1 MEVIM
6 KLLTQKKLALH
17 LKKGER
23 FFFTKDKIETVTK
36 DAVWSDEKQSVV
48 VTVENDEELLLWLE
62 DEVKVVIK
70 TYSKDNG
77 KICYKC
83 DGTGK
88 VASSIDGG
96 VCWLCG
102 GSGKI

>member
-1 MEVIM
+1 MRMLIKRKM
-6 KLLTQKKLALH
+6 AIN
-17 LKKGER
+17 LKKGDK
-23 FFFTKDKIETVTK
+23 FFFCDNKVETVAK

-48 VTVENDEELLLWLE
+48 VTVENGEELLLWLE
-62 DEVKVVIK
+62 DDVPVIVKAYKEDNKK
-70 TYSKDNG
+70 T
-77 KICYKC
+77 CYKC